1 MGVFGTELLIYQL
14 CGFQL
19 GNKNLRIILEIWE
32 NYIGASVNRLQVIC
46 NLKKTSAQWTVVH
59 LRKPLHHIGN
69 FYNIYAA
76 LVKSF
81 YIKLSELRVPVGYNF
96 NCTNIFLGI
105 SEPLAPIH
113 CFMGKNI
120 CYA

>member
-1 MGVFGTELLIYQL
+1 MGRCPYVQAI
-14 CGFQL
+14 
-19 GNKNLRIILEIWE
+19 
-32 NYIGASVNRLQVIC
+32 
-46 NLKKTSAQWTVVH
+46 AQWALV
-59 LRKPLHHIGN
+59 P
-69 FYNIYAA
+69 FFFAA

-81 YIKLSELRVPVGYNF
+81 YIKVNEIRVPVWYNF

-120 CYA
+120 CFA